1 MNITMIDTGL
11 NDFNALG
18 KFLNGVPDIKF
29 SATSKKEKY
38 EWIKEVLNRFNFR
51 HLKKSKR
58 GEGGT
63 VTPKGDGRSFDTD
76 TLNVNISFGN
86 PGPLPPQEIPSE
98 GGDTGGSIPTVDLCD
113 PYQFENNYDQPAGC
127 DPNSCGYELWSC
139 MHDRNRVWAFEN
151 NDQCPCP

>member
-1 MNITMIDTGL
+1 MLKLKYMDYLKGKKRQIVVMLLLVLGL
-11 NDFNALG
+11 
-18 KFLNGVPDIKF
+18 GVGIYLAQTKQIFKSRATDDAILRSF
-29 SATSKKEKY
+29 S
-38 EWIKEVLNRFNFR
+38 V
-51 HLKKSKR
+51 R

-98 GGDTGGSIPTVDLCD
+98 GGDTGGGIPTVDLCD
-113 PYQFENNYDQPAGC
+113 PYQFEKNYDQPAGGC